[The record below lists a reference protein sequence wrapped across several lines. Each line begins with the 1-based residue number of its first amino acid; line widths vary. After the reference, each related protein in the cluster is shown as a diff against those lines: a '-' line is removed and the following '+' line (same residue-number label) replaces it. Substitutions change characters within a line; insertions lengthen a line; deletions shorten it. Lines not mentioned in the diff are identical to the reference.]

1 MPLLKSCLKKWHRE
15 HRWEARLEVEDL
27 DSVQPKTQRMAVL
40 NIREE
45 ELGVA

>member
-1 MPLLKSCLKKWHRE
+1 MPLLKSCLKKWHGK
-15 HRWEARLEVEDL
+15 HGGEAGLEVKDL

-40 NIREE
+40 DIREE